1 MSDVKLT
8 YETCVYMEQVEDL
21 TNDILAVL
29 QKHIGTIGDD
39 RVRNAMGA
47 AALITAAQ
55 TVDQLQMPEKY
66 RVNGVSGL
74 MREMV
79 MKWK

>member
-1 MSDVKLT
+1 MSVKFT
-8 YETCVYMEQVEDL
+8 YETCVYMEQVEAL
-21 TNDILAVL
+21 TNEILAVM
-29 QKHIGTIGDD
+29 HRHVGDIEDD
-39 RVRNAMGA
+39 RVRNAMAA

-55 TVDQLQMPEKY
+55 TVDALKMPEKY

-79 MKWK
+79 VKWN

>member
-1 MSDVKLT
+1 MSVKFT
-8 YETCVYMEQVEDL
+8 YETCVYMEQVEAL

-29 QKHIGTIGDD
+29 QKHVGDIKDD
-39 RVRNAMGA
+39 RVRNAMAA

-55 TVDQLQMPEKY
+55 TVDALEMPEKY

-79 MKWK
+79 VKWN